1 MLSLAQAIRIS
12 LGSIGSSKLRSG
24 LTTLGII
31 IGVAAVIANVSLG
44 ASFNQFFNDEIGA
57 VGSNFIV
64 IYSQNDNVFFD
75 SQLELI
81 RNTPGVVGVSPI
93 NQQMA
98 QVTYLSTSRQIDI
111 QGVNS
116 DYAEVANFKMDS
128 GSFLDDNDQY
138 VAVLG
143 SEVAYEKFDKKI
155 SLKNPIEIT
164 FRLEDGGVVT
174 QKFIVKGIVQD
185 PNTTFAQTGV
195 EPEVRIFIPIDT
207 MNEILGIDYYGGFF
221 IKAESLEA
229 VGPTGEEIDKRL
241 ARSLGVPNRDL
252 ENPDAKPYV
261 LFDQIE
267 ILEQT
272 NQLSA
277 ALTALLTS
285 VALISLIV
293 GSIGIMN
300 IMLVTVA
307 ERTRE
312 IGLLKSLGFS
322 EKDVLS
328 LFIIESMIV
337 GLIGG
342 IFGTALGMGTATI
355 ANSFL
360 DLPNI
365 FPLSLIFLGFFVS
378 LLVGL
383 VAGVYP
389 ARKAA
394 RMDPVEALRK
404 E

>member
-12 LGSIGSSKLRSG
+12 LGSISSSKLRSA
-24 LTTLGII
+24 LTTIGII

-44 ASFNQFFNDEIGA
+44 ASFSQYFNDEVGA

-64 IYSQNDNVFFD
+64 IYSQNIDVFFD
-75 SQLELI
+75 KELQI
-81 RNTPGVVGVSPI
+81 IKSTPGVEGVSPI

-98 QVTYLSTSRQIDI
+98 KVTYMSVSRQIDI
-111 QGVNS
+111 QGVAE
-116 DYAEVANFKMDS
+116 DYDEVANFEMDK
-128 GSFLDDNDQY
+128 GTFLTDKDRY
-138 VAVLG
+138 VAVVG
-143 SEVAYEKFDKKI
+143 AEVAYDKFDKKI
-155 SLKNPIEIT
+155 STKNPIDIT
-164 FRLEDGGVVT
+164 FRKEDGGVVT
-174 QKFIVKGIVQD
+174 RKFIVKGVIKD

-195 EPEVRIFIPIDT
+195 EPEIRIFIPIAT
-207 MNEILGIDYYGGFF
+207 MNEILDKDDYGGFF
-221 IKAESLEA
+221 VKAQSLEIVRETA
-229 VGPTGEEIDKRL
+229 DEIDKRL
-241 ARSLGVPNRDL
+241 ARSLGIPSRDL
-252 ENPDAKPYV
+252 ENDDAKPYV
-261 LFDQIE
+261 VFDQIE

-272 NQLSA
+272 SQLST
-277 ALTALLTS
+277 ALASLLTS
-285 VALISLIV
+285 VALISLLV

-300 IMLVTVA
+300 IMFVTVA

-342 IFGTALGMGTATI
+342 IIGTALGIGVASL

-365 FPLSLIFLGFFVS
+365 FPLSLIILGFIVS
-378 LLVGL
+378 IMVGL

-404 E
+404 

>member
-1 MLSLAQAIRIS
+1 MLSLAQAIRIA
-12 LGSIGSSKLRSG
+12 LGSIGSSKLRSA

-57 VGSNFIV
+57 VGSNFV
-64 IYSQNDNVFFD
+64 VVYSQNIDVFFD
-75 SQLELI
+75 KELQVI
-81 RNTPGVVGVSPI
+81 KNTPGVEGVSPI

-98 QVTYLSTSRQIDI
+98 RVTYMSTSRQIDI
-111 QGVNS
+111 QGVTE
-116 DYAEVANFKMDS
+116 DYDEVANFKMDS
-128 GSFLDDNDQY
+128 GTFLTDKDRY

-143 SEVAYEKFDKKI
+143 AEVAYEKFDKKI
-155 SLKNPIEIT
+155 SIKNPIDIT
-164 FRLEDGGVVT
+164 FRKEDGGVVT
-174 QKFIVKGIVQD
+174 RSFIVKGVIQD

-195 EPEVRIFIPIDT
+195 EPEIRVFIPIET
-207 MNEILGIDYYGGFF
+207 MNEILERDDYGGFF
-221 IKAESLEA
+221 VKAQSLE
-229 VGPTGEEIDKRL
+229 VVRETSDEIDERL
-241 ARSLGVPNRDL
+241 ARSLGVPSRDL
-252 ENPDAKPYV
+252 ENDDAKPYV

-267 ILEQT
+267 ILEET
-272 NQLSA
+272 NQLSS
-277 ALTALLTS
+277 ALTTLLTS

-312 IGLLKSLGFS
+312 IGLLKSLGFN

-342 IFGTALGMGTATI
+342 IFGTVLGIGVAHI
-355 ANSFL
+355 ANDIL
-360 DLPNI
+360 NVPDV
-365 FPLSLIFLGFFVS
+365 FPVRLIFLGFFVS

-383 VAGVYP
+383 IAGVYP

>member
-1 MLSLAQAIRIS
+1 MLGLKQSFSIS
-12 LGSIGSSKLRSG
+12 MGSIGSSKLRSA

-31 IGVAAVIANVSLG
+31 IGVAAVIANVTLG
-44 ASFNQFFNDEIGA
+44 ASFNQYFTDEIGA

-64 IYSQNDNVFFD
+64 IYSQNTNIFFD
-75 SQLELI
+75 NQLELI
-81 RNTPGVVGVSPI
+81 SNTPGVVGVSPI

-98 QVTYLSTSRQIDI
+98 RVTYLSTARQIDI
-111 QGVNS
+111 QGVNE
-116 DYAEVANFKMDS
+116 DYDEVANIVMDS
-128 GSFLDDNDQY
+128 GEFLNDNDRY

-143 SEVAYEKFDKKI
+143 ADVANEKFDKKI
-155 SLKNPIEIT
+155 SVKNPIEIT
-164 FRLEDGGVVT
+164 FRREDGGVVT
-174 QKFIVKGIVQD
+174 RKFTVKGVIQD

-195 EPEVRIFIPIDT
+195 EPEIRIFIPIDT
-207 MNEILGIDYYGGFF
+207 MNEILGVDYYGGFF

-229 VGPTGEEIDKRL
+229 VGATGDEIDKRL

-252 ENPDAKPYV
+252 ENDDAKPYV
-261 LFDQIE
+261 LFDQLE

-277 ALTALLTS
+277 ALTSLLTS

-312 IGLLKSLGFS
+312 IGLMKALGFTK
-322 EKDVLS
+322 KDILV

-342 IFGTALGMGTATI
+342 ILGVAIGVIAALAV
-355 ANSFL
+355 NNFL

-365 FPLSLIFLGFFVS
+365 FPVGQIIIGFVVAIG
-378 LLVGL
+378 VGL
-383 VAGVYP
+383 IAGVYP
-389 ARKAA
+389 ANKAA